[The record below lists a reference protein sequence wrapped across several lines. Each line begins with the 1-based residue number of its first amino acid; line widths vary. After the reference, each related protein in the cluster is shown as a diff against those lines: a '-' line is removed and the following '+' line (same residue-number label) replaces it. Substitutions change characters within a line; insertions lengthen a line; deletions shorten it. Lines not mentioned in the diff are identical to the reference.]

1 MESSLPS
8 VMDSRLFL
16 LPVEQI
22 LILFFIV
29 LIHT

>member
-1 MESSLPS
+1 MENSLPS

-16 LPVEQI
+16 LPVEQV
-22 LILFFIV
+22 LILLFVV